1 MSSQNEA
8 THIRQLIAENQNK
21 VAAERLYE
29 WFEGKSAGRQ
39 DAALALLNRITALE
53 HNVLGGLIAQADA
66 DLERN
71 RITKALLEL
80 SKQLDATDE
89 VTDAPVPMSKAWI
102 FGVLA
107 IAVAGMLYLSLYKGG
122 APARPA
128 EFDVTVQLH
137 GPGGASEPIT
147 AGKIILTLGDY
158 NLPPK
163 DINSNG
169 QVIFDEIPGKY
180 FDQPLRVAP
189 IGIRYKVLSQTAQTA
204 RESQSI
210 TFTLAPLPDTTLVRG
225 IVFLPG
231 AGNKPAVGAELD
243 FDAGRGQGVTDEK
256 GRFQVAVP
264 AAAGKS
270 INLRIDY
277 MKQNRYN
284 RNVTISATE
293 LLPITLNP

>member
-1 MSSQNEA
+1 
-8 THIRQLIAENQNK
+8 
-21 VAAERLYE
+21 
-29 WFEGKSAGRQ
+29 
-39 DAALALLNRITALE
+39 
-53 HNVLGGLIAQADA
+53 VLGGLIAQADA

-80 SKQLDATDE
+80 SKQLDETGALPE
-89 VTDAPVPMSKAWI
+89 VSPPMSKAWI

-107 IAVAGMLYLSLYKGG
+107 IAIAGMLYLGLYKGG
-122 APARPA
+122 APTRPS
-128 EFDVTVQLH
+128 EFDLTLQLQ
-137 GPGGASEPIT
+137 GPGGASDPIT
-147 AGKIILTLGDY
+147 AGKIILVLGDY

-180 FDQPLRVAP
+180 FDQTVRVAP
-189 IGIRYKVLSQTAQTA
+189 IGIRYKVLSQTVQTA
-204 RESQSI
+204 RESRNI
-210 TFTLAPLPDTTLVRG
+210 TFAMAPLPDTTIVRG

-243 FDAGRGQGVTDEK
+243 FDAGRGLGVTDEK

-270 INLRIDY
+270 INVRIDY
-277 MKQNRYN
+277 KGQNRYN
-284 RNVTISATE
+284 RNVTMSATE